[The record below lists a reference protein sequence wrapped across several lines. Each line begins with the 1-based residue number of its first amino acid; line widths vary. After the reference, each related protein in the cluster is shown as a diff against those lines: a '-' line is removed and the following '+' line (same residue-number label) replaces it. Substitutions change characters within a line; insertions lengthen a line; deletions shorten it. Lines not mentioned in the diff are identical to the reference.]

1 MSKFPGGLV
10 ALVVVFAGEAG
21 LAMEQ
26 PEADSY
32 EPIGLPWLGICGM
45 RCRWCQR
52 FSGEEKQNHGISLT
66 VILKRNME
74 KCEVNASAFTR
85 SNI

>member
-1 MSKFPGGLV
+1 MEATEIDMSPRGNFPGGLV

-32 EPIGLPWLGICGM
+32 EPIGLPWDWGFGGM
-45 RCRWCQR
+45 RCQCQR
-52 FSGEEKQNHGISLT
+52 FSGFGGKAEPFGI
-66 VILKRNME
+66 
-74 KCEVNASAFTR
+74 F
-85 SNI
+85 

>member
-1 MSKFPGGLV
+1 MEATKIDMSPMSRSFPGGLV

-32 EPIGLPWLGICGM
+32 EPIGLPWGFVGFWVSDGA
-45 RCRWCQR
+45 RDFRE
-52 FSGEEKQNHGISLT
+52 EEKQNRFFFFNSDFEAKHGE
-66 VILKRNME
+66 M
-74 KCEVNASAFTR
+74 
-85 SNI
+85 

>member
-1 MSKFPGGLV
+1 V

-32 EPIGLPWLGICGM
+32 EPIGLPWDWGFVGCGASA
-45 RCRWCQR
+45 RDFRDL
-52 FSGEEKQNHGISLT
+52 EEKQNRLEFF
-66 VILKRNME
+66 K
-74 KCEVNASAFTR
+74 KQ
-85 SNI
+85 